1 MSDKPGFSRVS
12 TTTADEQSMAQIR
25 EILFGEQTRQ
35 TDEHLSRLDARL
47 NEQELA
53 LKALLDERVGK
64 LTDNLAQLRDELGE
78 QDRRQH
84 SALEELNGTLSTL
97 LRKLDERLVLLD
109 SDQQDAKQDQQRAVT
124 EQRDALHDLEQRSM
138 GRQQLAELLE
148 AMAGELRQSP
158 KI

>member
-12 TTTADEQSMAQIR
+12 NTSADEQSMAQIR
-25 EILFGEQTRQ
+25 EILFGEQSRQ
-35 TDEHLSRLDARL
+35 TEQHFSRLEVRL
-47 NEQELA
+47 NEQERS

-64 LTDNLAQLRDELGE
+64 LTDDLEQLRNQLGE
-78 QDRRQH
+78 QDQRQH
-84 SALEELNGTLSTL
+84 SALDELNGTLSVL
-97 LRKLDERLVLLD
+97 LGKLDERLVLLD